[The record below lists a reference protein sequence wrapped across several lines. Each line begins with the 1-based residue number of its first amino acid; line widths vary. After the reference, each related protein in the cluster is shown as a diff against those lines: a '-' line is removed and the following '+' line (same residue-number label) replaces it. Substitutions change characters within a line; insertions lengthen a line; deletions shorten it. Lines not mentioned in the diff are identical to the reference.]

1 MKATPLLS
9 ILIPAYNADKTIER
23 CLDSILSQ
31 KTDAYEVVI
40 VDDGSKDTTYS
51 VLEKFVSTER
61 ITVIHQENRGVS
73 STRQRLIENAKGK
86 YILFCDADDFLEPN
100 ALVTIVE
107 LIKKND
113 SSDQN
118 KIDLYI
124 FGYNLIRTS
133 VNKTV
138 RCKELKTGIYT
149 KDQYARYH
157 TAGFNDLYY
166 SALWNKCFRKEIVF
180 SPTEILFEKLIED
193 VMFNIDYVGRCDKIY
208 ISDQVIYNYNQIGES
223 LTRSNKSDSEKDII
237 DALNAYMMLRIKAL
251 KAYPDYSIAVNQD
264 ICYRLYLLK
273 KRTQVIQCNNIEIMI
288 QHYMREY
295 KKQLGKYY
303 LLMKTN
309 ITFNRIKMIIK
320 KTIKKRWIS

>member
-138 RCKELKTGIYT
+138 RCKELKTGIYA

-166 SALWNKCFRKEIVF
+166 SALWNKCFRKETVF

-251 KAYPDYSIAVNQD
+251 KAYPDYSIAINQD
-264 ICYRLYLLK
+264 IYCRLFALK
-273 KRTQVIQCNNIEIMI
+273 KRAHTIRDDKIEAQIQI
-288 QHYMREY
+288 QLDKY
-295 KKQLGKYY
+295 KKYLGIHY
-303 LLMKTN
+303 LPTKTN
-309 ITFNRIKMIIK
+309 LILGNIK
-320 KTIKKRWIS
+320 KVIRRKIRKK